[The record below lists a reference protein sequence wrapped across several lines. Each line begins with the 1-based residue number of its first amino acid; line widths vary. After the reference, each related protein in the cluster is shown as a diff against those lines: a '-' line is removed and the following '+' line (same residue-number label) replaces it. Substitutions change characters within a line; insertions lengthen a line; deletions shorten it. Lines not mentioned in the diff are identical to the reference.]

1 MAKNQHF
8 WKNVMSN
15 SADAELEEKSQDPL
29 EAGLE
34 ALTWRESGARV
45 VKTLKKT
52 QQTVGEEIG
61 NSVTHGVMALFFL
74 GMIPYAAIRAF
85 EAASAVEGANPALDA
100 VGISVYMIATFLM
113 FLASTWYHST
123 KHGTTHKYVTN
134 KLDYCMMFVSI
145 AGTYTPIWLSLV
157 GGGVGLGMCIAQW
170 VLALAGIL
178 FKCLMYPKSLAS
190 KIISWT
196 VYLLL
201 GWMIIFYITGI
212 HRVAPAPCF
221 WLVLSGTICYTVGV
235 VFFAGK
241 YKFAHMVWH
250 LLVDFGAICHFIGLV
265 YFMR

>member
-8 WKNVMSN
+8 WTKVMSN
-15 SADAELEEKSQDPL
+15 SADAELEEDAL
-29 EAGLE
+29 EVGLE
-34 ALTWRESGARV
+34 GLTWRENKERV
-45 VKTLKKT
+45 VKTLKKS
-52 QQTVGEEIG
+52 QQTFGEEIA
-61 NSVTHGVMALFFL
+61 NSVTHGVMAVFFL

-85 EAASAVEGANPALDA
+85 SHAPEGMTVLDSLGIAVF
-100 VGISVYMIATFLM
+100 MITNFLM

-123 KHGTTHKYVTN
+123 KRGTTQKYVTS
-134 KLDYCMMFVSI
+134 KLDHCMTYVAL

-178 FKCLMYPKSLAS
+178 FKALMYSKSKAS
-190 KIISWT
+190 KIISG
-196 VYLLL
+196 VIYALLAWL
-201 GWMIIFYITGI
+201 NIFYITGI

-235 VFFAGK
+235 IFFAGK
-241 YKFAHMVWH
+241 YKFAHMIWH
-250 LLVDFGAICHFIGLV
+250 FLVDFGAICHFIGLV